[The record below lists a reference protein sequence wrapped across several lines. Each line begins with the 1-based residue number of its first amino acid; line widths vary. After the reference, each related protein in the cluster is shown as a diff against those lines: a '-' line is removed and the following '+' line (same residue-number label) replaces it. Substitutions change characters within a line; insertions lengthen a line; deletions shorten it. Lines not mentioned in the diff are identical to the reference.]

1 MLYQLSYPPNE
12 RTPYFVSR
20 CSWCC
25 RQRGQ
30 NLFSSRRPGSFLL
43 LFRVL
48 YVRSLQTVHAS
59 EITGRFS
66 ALATCLSIPRRPPPG
81 RRHGGHAELGAGHR
95 GKVDRFYGDFGTDVN
110 EPGPR

>member
-1 MLYQLSYPPNE
+1 MLYQLSY
-12 RTPYFVSR
+12 TPIEHAAYFVSR

-30 NLFSSRRPGSFLL
+30 NLFSSIRPGSFLL
-43 LFRVL
+43 FFRVL

-66 ALATCLSIPRRPPPG
+66 AFAT
-81 RRHGGHAELGAGHR
+81 
-95 GKVDRFYGDFGTDVN
+95 
-110 EPGPR
+110 